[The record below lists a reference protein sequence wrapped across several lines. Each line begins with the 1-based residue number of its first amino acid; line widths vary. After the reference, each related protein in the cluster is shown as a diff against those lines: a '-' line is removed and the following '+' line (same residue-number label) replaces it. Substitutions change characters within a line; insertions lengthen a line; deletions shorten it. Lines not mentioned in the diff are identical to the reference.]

1 MSASIRWAML
11 AGAMLI
17 ATPALAEQSLSQVD
31 CVDGKCTLHLTAA
44 QLLDR
49 AQRLVFERRFGEA
62 APMLAA
68 LENAPEFTMERQFL
82 TGYVAV
88 ESGDLKTAVSEF
100 RAVLAK
106 HPDQTRVRLELAR
119 ALMLQGKNGAA
130 DHHFRLAQGDDN
142 LPLEVLTSI
151 RISRTILRSQ
161 RQWSFNVDFGIAPDS
176 NITNGTNA
184 DSIGIKFGDQTVPL
198 TLDANAKAK
207 TGTGQ
212 TAGFSG
218 AARLNLGDT
227 TKLLIEGDTQIVNYK
242 GNDHDDISA
251 QLAVGPEF
259 QLSERTRLS
268 VQAVG
273 SQRWYGGRSANLA
286 GGIRATG
293 QHTIGQ
299 NQRIEFSLDARNTHS
314 GFLREYSGW
323 QIGATASYERVFAHS
338 MIASASLFARR
349 DALNAA
355 AYSGIEFGANLGIGG
370 ELPYGITAGVSAGV
384 SRAIYDAAVPIF
396 GGNPRGDWR
405 FNGRVQLGLR
415 TIRLLG
421 FSPSISYSV
430 SSNKSSLAL
439 YDSDRQ
445 RFRFAVAHYF

>member
-1 MSASIRWAML
+1 MNASIRLALL
-11 AGAMLI
+11 AGAVMI
-17 ATPALAEQSLSQVD
+17 ATPALAEQTLLQPD
-31 CVDGKCTLHLTAA
+31 CVIDKCTLHLTAA

-49 AQRLVFERRFGEA
+49 AQQLVFERRFGEA

-68 LENAPEFTMERQFL
+68 LENAPEYTMERQFL

-100 RAVLAK
+100 RAVLAA
-106 HPDQTRVRLELAR
+106 HPEQTRVRLELAR
-119 ALMLQGKNGAA
+119 VLMLQGKNGAA
-130 DHHFRLAQGDDN
+130 DHHYRLAQGDDKVPPEI
-142 LPLEVLTSI
+142 LSAI

-184 DSIGIKFGDQTVPL
+184 ESIGIKFGDQTVPL
-198 TLDANAKAK
+198 TLDAGARAK

-218 AARLNLGDT
+218 AARLNLGGD
-227 TKLLIEGDTQIVNYK
+227 TKLLVEGDSQIVNYS
-242 GNDHDDISA
+242 GSDHDDISL

-273 SQRWYGGRSANLA
+273 LQRWYGGRSANLA
-286 GGIRATG
+286 GGVRATV
-293 QHTIGQ
+293 QHAVGGS
-299 NQRIEFSLDARNTHS
+299 QRLEFALDARNTHS
-314 GFLREYSGW
+314 GFLNEYSGW
-323 QIGATASYERVFAHS
+323 QVGATASYERVIARS

-355 AYSGIEFGANLGIGG
+355 AYSGIEFGANVGIGG
-370 ELPYGITAGVSAGV
+370 ELPLGITAGVSAGV

-396 GGNPRGDWR
+396 GGDPRGDWR
-405 FNGRVQLGLR
+405 LNGRVQLGLR
-415 TIRLLG
+415 TIRFLG
-421 FSPSISYSV
+421 FSPSITYSV

-445 RFRFAVAHYF
+445 RLSFALAHYF